1 MTPQKKNLPPPF
13 APTSRPATR
22 TKNKDVRPGVP
33 DKPKP
38 RRTPAEMQAI
48 REQQAFNKQEKEKK
62 QDEAMKK
69 AAVIEDQGPTNSA
82 GRTLNVWLNRTFTR
96 CLSPVFIQWLLQL
109 KMWTM
114 RSKRSDLL
122 IIKIQLCVCLSDGF
136 YKNPTHRLIFR
147 PN

>member
-48 REQQAFNKQEKEKK
+48 REQQALNKQEKEKK

-69 AAVIEDQGPTNSA
+69 AAVIEDQQRREDLKRMAESNVRKVPVASFHPVATAAKDVDNEIKEIGSTHNKDSA
-82 GRTLNVWLNRTFTR
+82 LRM
-96 CLSPVFIQWLLQL
+96 FIRWFL
-109 KMWTM
+109 
-114 RSKRSDLL
+114 
-122 IIKIQLCVCLSDGF
+122 
-136 YKNPTHRLIFR
+136 
-147 PN
+147 